1 MQFNSNNQSDK
12 LCYMINLHRLEG
24 FYWVAE
30 TGGYARAARAF
41 PYPIT
46 QPAVHQQVKKLEGEL
61 GVALFERVAK
71 DRMCLTPA
79 GRHLHEFVRPYFEG
93 LPSIVRSLQAGDY
106 GGEIHI
112 RAASLLLRDLMPPW
126 IKRLHRS
133 RPKAR
138 IHLHETT
145 NPDLETLRRGD
156 TDLLVSYLENVPD
169 DVETKPVGTLRG
181 FVVVPFGHA
190 LAKRKQVTLREL
202 RGETF
207 IGYTPGLLA
216 HRIQSQGL
224 AAHGIE
230 PDRVVT
236 AGTAQTILAYV
247 EAGLGVSALA
257 TLDADGPRRRG
268 VVALRVV
275 KPRFERPVVAAWRK
289 HGPPNPLL
297 EAALETAP
305 SPA

>member
-1 MQFNSNNQSDK
+1 
-12 LCYMINLHRLEG
+12 MINLHRLEG
-24 FYWVAE
+24 FYWVAT

-61 GVALFERVAK
+61 GIVLFERVAK
-71 DRMCLTPA
+71 DRMHLTPG
-79 GRHLHEFVRPYFEG
+79 GRYLFDFVRPYFEE
-93 LPSIVRSLQAGDY
+93 LPGVVRSLQAGAF

-126 IKRLHRS
+126 IKRLNKR

-138 IHLHETT
+138 IHLHEATH
-145 NPDLETLRRGD
+145 PDLESLRRGE
-156 TDLLVSYLENVPD
+156 TDLLVSYLESIPD
-169 DVETKPVGTLRG
+169 DVATQPVGTLRG
-181 FVVVPFGHA
+181 FVVVPHGHR
-190 LAKRKQVTLREL
+190 LAKRREVTLQEL

-216 HRIQSQGL
+216 HRIQTEGL

-230 PDRVVT
+230 PERVVT

-305 SPA
+305 TPGGAR

>member
-1 MQFNSNNQSDK
+1 
-12 LCYMINLHRLEG
+12 MINLHRLEG

-61 GVALFERVAK
+61 GVQLFERVAK
-71 DRMCLTPA
+71 DRMQLTPA

-93 LPSIVRSLQAGDY
+93 LPGVVRSLQAGEY

-112 RAASLLLRDLMPPW
+112 GAASLLLRDLMPPW
-126 IKRLHRS
+126 IKRLNR
-133 RPKAR
+133 RYPAAR

-145 NPDLETLRRGD
+145 HPDLDSLRRGD
-156 TDLLVSYLENVPD
+156 MDLLVSYLEHAPD
-169 DVETKPVGTLRG
+169 DVATRPVGTLRG
-181 FVVVPFGHA
+181 FVVVPHGHR
-190 LAKRKQVTLREL
+190 LAKRKQVALQEL
-202 RGETF
+202 KGETF
-207 IGYTPGLLA
+207 IGYSPGTLA

-247 EAGLGVSALA
+247 EAGLGVSAIA

-275 KPRFERPVVAAWRK
+275 NPRFERPVVAIWRK
-289 HGPPNPLL
+289 NAPPYPLL
-297 EAALETAP
+297 DAALETAP
-305 SPA
+305 S